1 MRSTFYRRPL
11 PKHLVAFDSTE
22 GKQFFRRCL
31 DKGHAE
37 GYFHLADN
45 FSSQSEPAYCGPS
58 SLAMVLNALQIDPR
72 RRWKGAWRWYT
83 DELLESC
90 LPMSVV
96 KRKGIT
102 FSQFACNGHCEVVA
116 KRPTEFTFDNFVADL
131 RRVTSR
137 MDNGEHMVVS
147 YARATLGQTGDGHFS
162 PIGAFYPGRPHYAL
176 VLDVARFKYPSYFCQ
191 TRLLYEAMKPI
202 DRTTGK
208 CRGWFLL
215 RPQQHSPV
223 YGCASVCKD
232 WA

>member
-1 MRSTFYRRPL
+1 M
-11 PKHLVAFDSTE
+11 
-22 GKQFFRRCL
+22 
-31 DKGHAE
+31 
-37 GYFHLADN
+37 
-45 FSSQSEPAYCGPS
+45 
-58 SLAMVLNALQIDPR
+58 
-72 RRWKGAWRWYT
+72 
-83 DELLESC
+83 
-90 LPMSVV
+90 
-96 KRKGIT
+96 
-102 FSQFACNGHCEVVA
+102 VA
-116 KRPTEFTFDNFVADL
+116 KRPTEFTFDDFLADL

-137 MDNGEHMVVS
+137 TDNGEHMVVS

-162 PIGAFYPGRPHYAL
+162 PIGAFYPGQPLDTTTTDVNDEVIHRQEDHVL